1 MSTWYTA
8 HYGNWRQGNV
18 VTRIGCSLS
27 RKEIFAKAQQAANET
42 GETVTIDA
50 QTGGPNGLR
59 HRFFKVE
66 PQQEVTEA

>member
-27 RKEIFAKAQQAANET
+27 RKEIFSKAQQAANET
-42 GETVTIDA
+42 GEIVTIDA
-50 QTGGPNGLR
+50 QTGGSGGLR
-59 HRFFKVE
+59 HRFFKVG
-66 PQQEVTEA
+66 PQQEGDEA